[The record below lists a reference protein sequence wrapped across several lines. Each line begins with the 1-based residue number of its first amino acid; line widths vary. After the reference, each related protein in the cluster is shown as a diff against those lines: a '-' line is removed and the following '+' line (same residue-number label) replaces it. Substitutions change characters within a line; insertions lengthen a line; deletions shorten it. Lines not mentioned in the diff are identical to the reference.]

1 MPSTSF
7 HFLQLR
13 RLTICDLRQP
23 KSVKAGSFF
32 HPPHHLIVVPGADL
46 RSFIVRN
53 IRLSRP
59 LFTWTIVIVVLGTNL
74 FLSCPSILIVQR
86 RDHRARLLNSFCS
99 VVHNTNLIVQ
109 NIPYSLSSGTLRLQ
123 IPSTFLSILFLISHQ
138 LQQLTQQQP
147 QDPQTSTQLK
157 SNLSKKHASHLRH
170 VLNQQ
175 HPRHF
180 GPCSFHHH
188 SPGAHGDG
196 LASTIRQSRQQPTQC
211 RWFKLPMQSHEQ
223 FWWHRHQHG
232 YRRPADA
239 LLPGRICAWRWILS
253 SLSYYRY
260 TCNEEL

>member
-1 MPSTSF
+1 MPLYSRCSAARSSCQIIVFFLFRCSQHKPHCAEHSLFSFLRHPTPTNTLCLPLNSIPHLASTPTT
-7 HFLQLR
+7 H
-13 RLTICDLRQP
+13 TTT
-23 KSVKAGSFF
+23 A
-32 HPPHHLIVVPGADL
+32 
-46 RSFIVRN
+46 
-53 IRLSRP
+53 SRP
-59 LFTWTIVIVVLGTNL
+59 AN
-74 FLSCPSILIVQR
+74 
-86 RDHRARLLNSFCS
+86 
-99 VVHNTNLIVQ
+99 
-109 NIPYSLSSGTLRLQ
+109 
-123 IPSTFLSILFLISHQ
+123 
-138 LQQLTQQQP
+138 
-147 QDPQTSTQLK
+147 STQLK

-196 LASTIRQSRQQPTQC
+196 LASTIRQSRQQPTQR